1 MKLAAMAVVIL
12 AIVIVVGFA
21 PMTPA
26 LPRRTI
32 AAAGSEVAQ
41 P

>member
-26 LPRRTI
+26 QSRYPKETN
-32 AAAGSEVAQ
+32 Q
-41 P
+41 WQT